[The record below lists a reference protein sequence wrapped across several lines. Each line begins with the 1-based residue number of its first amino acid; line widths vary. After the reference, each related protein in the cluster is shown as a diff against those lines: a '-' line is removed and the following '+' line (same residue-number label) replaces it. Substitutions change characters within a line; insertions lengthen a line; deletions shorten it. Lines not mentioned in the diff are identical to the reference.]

1 MEIKL
6 KPKYNFKR
14 IDALINKLKD
24 SIGIEEVLKNMR
36 GYAIRLER
44 GHNEEGILVEMVDSN
59 GESKGRLYANPNEF
73 MNNGISYLFFEYFG
87 TGSKA
92 ELPHVGTTK
101 HFIESGYTQWFIP
114 VNKVDRHLNYP
125 IVTIQGFDFYV
136 AHGVSANHFLEDA
149 EFQSR
154 NENREIIKNKLGS
167 MIKEACK

>member
-1 MEIKL
+1 MEIKV
-6 KPKYNFKR
+6 KYGLKR
-14 IDALINKLKD
+14 IDALIEKLQE

-44 GHNEEGILVEMVDSN
+44 GHNEEGILVEMIDST
-59 GESKGRLYANPNEF
+59 GESKGRLYADPNQF

-92 ELPHVGTTK
+92 EMPHVGPTK

-114 VNKVDRHLNYP
+114 VNKVDKPLHYP

-149 EFQSR
+149 EFESR
-154 NENREIIKNKLGS
+154 NENREIIQNKLES
-167 MIKEACK
+167 IIREVCR